1 MEKINTIARIKVTNP
16 ASNTLMCLSNN
27 EAITIETIKNI
38 SAVKLPE
45 TSAFVTGPGE
55 NNSLNFLTTLK
66 I

>member
-1 MEKINTIARIKVTNP
+1 
-16 ASNTLMCLSNN
+16 MCLSNN